1 MALRPPDVRSTVEAL
16 TTGWFPSLRTA
27 EADWMSPILSMTS
40 EQAATLSADRW
51 FELLLFS
58 GFVGLHIK
66 IIPFLPRLTPRAS
79 GALRLTSLVESGA
92 PRLKSFLKTGM
103 VTTFHTVSC

>member
-1 MALRPPDVRSTVEAL
+1 MSGATRKNSRPTEFYVGGPFIAN
-16 TTGWFPSLRTA
+16 G
-27 EADWMSPILSMTS
+27 
-40 EQAATLSADRW
+40 W
-51 FELLLFS
+51 FELLLFR

-66 IIPFLPRLTPRAS
+66 IIPFSPRLTPRAS

-103 VTTFHTVSC
+103 VTPCHTGRSWSGWC